1 MQSKNAGRTIN
12 DIYIG
17 NKKIIIKLSDGSR
30 LDILPFTYTNNY
42 LFKGKELSDKG
53 VNFVKPYVNKTIN
66 FFKNLVK

>member
-1 MQSKNAGRTIN
+1 MQSINAGRTIN

-42 LFKGKELSDKG
+42 LFKGKELSDED
-53 VNFVKPYVNKTIN
+53 I
-66 FFKNLVK
+66 